1 MVRNK
6 ENDSQAE
13 TYRESGNQMQIKL
26 CNSKKYQTNVSDT
39 KRNIIFVPEIKLDGY
54 CYGKRLSI
62 VTKS

>member
-1 MVRNK
+1 MVRNG
-6 ENDSQAE
+6 ENGSQAE
-13 TYRESGNQMQIKL
+13 AYRESGNQMQIKP

-39 KRNIIFVPEIKLDGY
+39 KRYVIFVPEIKLDGY